1 MILLSKQV
9 DEAASEKHRLEEKQ
23 RHARKARE
31 HKKEIWKPRYSCFE
45 NRKATNIFVFDIKS
59 QDLER
64 KETIKTKILYSF
76 YNMPSVDQQADVG
89 SI

>member
-1 MILLSKQV
+1 MIHEVGLIIGVRSRSFLNNIKM
-9 DEAASEKHRLEEKQ
+9 
-23 RHARKARE
+23 
-31 HKKEIWKPRYSCFE
+31 PRYSCFE
-45 NRKATNIFVFDIKS
+45 NRKATNIFVFEIKS

-64 KETIKTKILYSF
+64 KETIKTKILYSL